1 MERDNSRVGI
11 TFSVFDLLHAGHIK
25 MLEEAKRQ
33 CDYLIVGLQTDPTID
48 RPEKNRPT
56 QTVVERYIQLKGCKF
71 VDEIVP
77 YATEQDLEDILRAF
91 KIDVRIVGDEYK
103 DTNFTGRAYCEEKE
117 IDLYFNRRD
126 HRFSSS
132 GLRREVVEKEKNS

>member
-1 MERDNSRVGI
+1 MKIGI
-11 TFSVFDLLHAGHIK
+11 TISAFDLLHAGHIK

-33 CDYLIVGLQTDPTID
+33 CDYLIVGLQTDATLD
-48 RPEKNRPT
+48 RPEKNRPA

-77 YATEQDLEDILRAF
+77 YVSEQDLEDILRSF
-91 KIDVRIVGDEYK
+91 KIDVRIVGDEYREQ
-103 DTNFTGRAYCEEKE
+103 DFTGRVYCEANGIE
-117 IDLYFNRRD
+117 LYFNTRD

-132 GLRREVVEKEKNS
+132 GLRREMHEKKMSKK